1 MSPRDGILVALFAL
15 FLVGTALRTLA
26 MLERK
31 RAGGDVERARLAFFF
46 LGCLTLICL
55 APLRIFDLLTG
66 PVLGA
71 DLAVVAANFA
81 AYALTYDLHLGR
93 GSRPDETESAHTV
106 RAYQVYYRGE
116 PYGLIAKEG
125 IDLLLAHKLLKRQHT
140 VELVEDFKAQAR
152 RLGVGITLLR
162 SRDGQ
167 QTLIRVTGPPGP
179 APGPPPG

>member
-1 MSPRDGILVALFAL
+1 MNPGEVILVVLFAL
-15 FLVGTALRTLA
+15 FLVGTALRTLT

-31 RAGGDVERARLAFFF
+31 RAGGDVERARLVFLF
-46 LGCLTLICL
+46 LGCLSLICL
-55 APLRIFDLLTG
+55 VPLRLFGLLTG
-66 PVLGA
+66 RVLGA

-81 AYALTYDLHLGR
+81 AYALTYDVRLKR
-93 GSRPDETESAHTV
+93 GGDGVGADPPPAV
-106 RAYQVYYRGE
+106 RAYQVYYRGQ
-116 PYGLIAKEG
+116 PYGLIAREG

-152 RLGVGITLLR
+152 RQGVGITLLR

-167 QTLIRVTGPPGP
+167 QTLIRVTGPPAP